1 MSSLLPD
8 EPIDNATRF
17 GFDDYSKALATI
29 IKSKELQTPF
39 TIAVHGDWGSGKTS
53 LMKTVSRELESV
65 SEEEV
70 KVKTIWFEAWEFEK
84 LPIPLWKIFLNR
96 ITMELQEMVVDSG
109 LKAKIKAAGE
119 GLLLLS
125 SDILLKRFV
134 GISLEEI
141 GSIKEKIWDDIK
153 RIDSLREE
161 LSQCIEDALKND
173 PSHTERLV
181 IFIDDLDRC
190 LPEQCVEVFESIKL
204 FLNSKRCVFVV
215 GVNKEQ
221 ICKAFEVKFG
231 EKGPSGL
238 HYMEKFVQLHFDLP
252 RKNPIDVQSFLM
264 EYASEQLRR
273 SPKTIELISRFIEPN
288 PRKVKRWLNS
298 VIFLEELFRVRQQKQ
313 VVISV
318 IDVSLVSIWLFIKSF
333 FPDFAIMVENDP
345 SLLNAAIRVVGG
357 SGSEEDKR
365 KIGDYAMD
373 QRLTEFLSTLESDY
387 DENQLKE
394 IVYLSRLTPVEQIS
408 ILPSQIL
415 SRIVKMPIEE
425 LSDQLARLTDY
436 GVSMLAERIIDSL
449 SAVKNYQEYQENL
462 EMFELLDRLIRQV
475 KEDSKKVLLF
485 EKIVDFTDGSAYAS
499 KYFFPRL
506 QTYTSWY
513 AVKSRILEKGYLDRI
528 IASFAGSNSFESAK
542 HNSAVLCNFLDN
554 LTSGHIRIIVKAS
567 IENDQIYYSF
577 GARRNLKSL
586 FIMNKK
592 VITPEEKAKIKEL
605 MFIDIPD

>member
-1 MSSLLPD
+1 MSSFLPD

-17 GFDDYSKALATI
+17 GFDVYSKALATM

-39 TIAVHGDWGSGKTS
+39 TIAIHGDWGSGKTS

-65 SEEEV
+65 SEKEV
-70 KVKTIWFEAWEFEK
+70 KMKTIWFDAWEFEK

-109 LKAKIKAAGE
+109 LKKKIRAAGE

-141 GSIKEKIWDDIK
+141 GSIKEKVWDDIK
-153 RIDSLREE
+153 TIDSLRED

-173 PSHTERLV
+173 PLHRERLV

-204 FLNSKRCVFVV
+204 FLNSKRCVFVI
-215 GVNKEQ
+215 GLNKEQ
-221 ICKAFEVKFG
+221 IRKAFEVKFG

-238 HYMEKFVQLHFDLP
+238 HYMEKFVQLQFDLP
-252 RKNPIDVQSFLM
+252 RKNPIEVQSFLM

-273 SPKTIELISRFIEPN
+273 RPKTIELISRFIEPN

-313 VVISV
+313 VVISG
-318 IDVSLVSIWLFIKSF
+318 IDVSLVSIWLFLKSF
-333 FPDFAIMVENDP
+333 FPDFAILVENDP
-345 SLLNAAIRVVGG
+345 SLLNAAIRVVRER
-357 SGSEEDKR
+357 GSEEDKR
-365 KIGDYAMD
+365 KLGDYAMD
-373 QRLTEFLSTLESDY
+373 QRLTDFLSTLEPDY
-387 DENQLKE
+387 DEDQLKQ
-394 IVYLSRLTPVEQIS
+394 IVYLSRLTPVERVS

-415 SRIVKMPIEE
+415 SRIMEMPVEE
-425 LSDQLARLTDY
+425 LPDQLARLTDY
-436 GVSMLAERIIDSL
+436 GISVLADRIIDSL
-449 SAVKNYQEYQENL
+449 SVVKNYQEYQENL
-462 EMFELLDRLIRQV
+462 EMFELLDRLIRQA
-475 KEDSKKVLLF
+475 KEDSKQVLLF
-485 EKIVDFTDGSAYAS
+485 EKILDFTDRSSYAS
-499 KYFFPRL
+499 LYFFPRL
-506 QTYTSWY
+506 QKYTSWD

-528 IASFAGSNSFESAK
+528 IALFARSNSFESAK
-542 HNSAVLCNFLDN
+542 HNSAMLLNFRDN
-554 LTSGHIRIIVKAS
+554 LTSEHIRSIVKAS
-567 IENDQIYYSF
+567 IDNDQIHYSF

-586 FIMNKK
+586 FLMNKE

-605 MFIDIPD
+605 MAINIPD